1 MTNEVRTK
9 MDRQKRLRRVALLCC
24 HFIRNLA
31 YYDAGRDE
39 GHLVIPASEFNKT
52 VNGNFIDICVLEW
65 CKLLGDTK
73 APHHWEKIVK
83 NKKEF
88 KIGLLSYL
96 ETDSEKFV
104 DYLTEVR
111 AYRDKFIAHLDSDE
125 IMQIP
130 KMDWAYKSVLYYFG
144 EIIEELQ
151 MESMHRGIPTD
162 LNLYYLAS
170 LNEAKV
176 VYNRET

>member
-1 MTNEVRTK
+1 
-9 MDRQKRLRRVALLCC
+9 
-24 HFIRNLA
+24 LA
-31 YYDAGRDE
+31 
-39 GHLVIPASEFNKT
+39 
-52 VNGNFIDICVLEW
+52 
-65 CKLLGDTK
+65 DTK